1 MVRPGGF
8 EPPTTWFVAR
18 YSIQLSYGRSST
30 FGTAQNGAPGRIR
43 TSDHLVRSQVLYPAE
58 LRALTNFCVLLK
70 MVRPGGFEPPT
81 TWFVARYS
89 IQLSYGRKWR
99 RRGDSNPR
107 CGYKPHTPLAGE
119 RLQPLGHLSVCG
131 ADNTSQGFLVKHFF
145 GEKSV
150 FAQHLDKAWNI
161 QTISALTPQFSAL
174 QGHFRRAKKQKATQQ
189 VSP

>member
-1 MVRPGGF
+1 
-8 EPPTTWFVAR
+8 
-18 YSIQLSYGRSST
+18 
-30 FGTAQNGAPGRIR
+30 
-43 TSDHLVRSQVLYPAE
+43 
-58 LRALTNFCVLLK
+58 

-145 GEKSV
+145 GEKSA
-150 FAQHLDKAWNI
+150 FAQHLAKAWNI
-161 QTISALTPQFSAL
+161 QTISALIPQFRAL
-174 QGHFRRAKKQKATQQ
+174 QGDFRGPEKTKGDT
-189 VSP
+189 